1 MSFTAM
7 PYHRLLS
14 AFAAIALGILLVQL
28 IPSHIIAVAAN
39 PEGPTEPARH
49 KLFLWRV
56 SGGSGT
62 VYLLGSVHV
71 GKADLYPLP
80 REIEQLFESSDFLV
94 EETDFSKADPAQLRR
109 AWIRSGLYTGGDRLE
124 NHISDKT
131 TTALSTYM
139 RATGRSAAPVSLLQ
153 PWFLALLIRGEEL
166 QVYGLS
172 GKRGID
178 RHFMD
183 EAVALRKPIIPLETI
198 SFHINL
204 LPSLYSSL
212 SDDLQDKLLMS
223 SILHTEVMARRVEA
237 IYEAWKDGD
246 TTAMERL
253 VADERQDPQSKL
265 FLEELV
271 YKRNASMTQ
280 QLEAHMSTPNKYF
293 VVVGAGHLIGDHS
306 IVQLLQDRRYKIDQ
320 LVVKER
326 AR

>member
-1 MSFTAM
+1 
-7 PYHRLLS
+7 
-14 AFAAIALGILLVQL
+14 
-28 IPSHIIAVAAN
+28 
-39 PEGPTEPARH
+39 
-49 KLFLWRV
+49 
-56 SGGSGT
+56 
-62 VYLLGSVHV
+62 
-71 GKADLYPLP
+71 
-80 REIEQLFESSDFLV
+80 
-94 EETDFSKADPAQLRR
+94 
-109 AWIRSGLYTGGDRLE
+109 
-124 NHISDKT
+124 
-131 TTALSTYM
+131 
-139 RATGRSAAPVSLLQ
+139 
-153 PWFLALLIRGEEL
+153 
-166 QVYGLS
+166 
-172 GKRGID
+172 
-178 RHFMD
+178 
-183 EAVALRKPIIPLETI
+183 
-198 SFHINL
+198 
-204 LPSLYSSL
+204 
-212 SDDLQDKLLMS
+212 MS